1 MTNPHIIYRVNNVI
15 FWFRSVDYKLASES
29 SLSFWFLDLCD
40 RNRFVSCCRIQAKN
54 STSKSPRVA
63 KCASEAPTS
72 LFLTV
77 EHCCLLLLFDCL
89 TYLGVFFPAWFV
101 FREPKRRAVYFPH
114 HTNQLVA
121 STCRLRSRVFN
132 HTHTQ
137 CVDVL
142 TSFSGCFIWLCACAS
157 LSLHDCWN
165 QLLLVRLARKKQS
178 STQQFK
184 LFLEHSAA
192 RRQEKGSDFRLP
204 RKMATNVARSIIC
217 LSVFFHWVIV
227 QCSL

>member
-1 MTNPHIIYRVNNVI
+1 MLPYSSQKFNFKITAGCKMCQ
-15 FWFRSVDYKLASES
+15 RSSYFTIL
-29 SLSFWFLDLCD
+29 
-40 RNRFVSCCRIQAKN
+40 NRR
-54 STSKSPRVA
+54 T
-63 KCASEAPTS
+63 
-72 LFLTV
+72 
-77 EHCCLLLLFDCL
+77 LLFTVAFRL
-89 TYLGVFFPAWFV
+89 SYVFGRFFPAWFV